1 MGKRVAIVGFG
12 QTYQRSSRKDV
23 NGVELI
29 NEAVRTALED
39 AGIGIKDIDAV
50 VIGNMDHFE
59 GINYVDS
66 WSAEGSGGVMKPL
79 LKVTTG
85 GTTGTTVA
93 MCAYY
98 HVASGMFDRVLAI
111 GWEKNSESDT
121 TGAIITAFHPVWER
135 PNIGGAI
142 AGLAV
147 EASKYMDNYGVTER
161 DGARIAVR
169 ERLHALNN
177 PYSHLHQDW
186 MKGMEV
192 DKVVE
197 LLVTSEQNQMLAYPL
212 RMSDMCPRTDGAAAV
227 IFASEDYAEKIAPKP
242 AWVISTHNSHNYVFL
257 GDLDWNYNDNL
268 TSASKRVFNDAGIK
282 EPLKE
287 IDVCELYL
295 PYSYAGL
302 KWMESIGFCGPGEGP
317 KLAWDGVTDM
327 DGDLP
332 VNPSG
337 GVMSSNPIGATGLL
351 RVGEGAIQ
359 IMGKAGDRQ
368 VKGGDVNLAFCTG
381 FGGCSWAD
389 VMLLGKKKPS

>member
-1 MGKRVAIVGFG
+1 MGKKVAIVGFG

-29 NEAVRTALED
+29 NEGVRAALAD
-39 AGIGIKDIDAV
+39 SGLTMKDIDAI

-59 GINYVDS
+59 GVNYVDM
-66 WSAEGSGGVMKPL
+66 WSAEGSGAVMKPVI
-79 LKVTTG
+79 KVTTG
-85 GTTGTTVA
+85 GTTGATVA

-147 EASKYMDNYGVTER
+147 EASRYMELYGVTQR
-161 DGARIAVR
+161 DGARVAVR
-169 ERLHALNN
+169 ERLHGLNN
-177 PYSHLHQDW
+177 PFTHLHQEW

-192 DKVVE
+192 EKIVD
-197 LLVTSEQNQMLAYPL
+197 LLVNSEQNQMLAYPL
-212 RMSDMCPRTDGAAAV
+212 RMSDMCPRTDAAAAV
-227 IFASEDYAEKIAPKP
+227 IFASEDVAEKISPNP
-242 AWVISTHNSHNYVFL
+242 AWVVSTHNSHNYVYL
-257 GDLDWNYNDNL
+257 GDINWTHNDSL
-268 TSASKRVFNDAGIK
+268 ETAAKKVFKDAGIK

-287 IDVCELYL
+287 VSVCELYL

-302 KWMESIGFCGPGEGP
+302 KWMESIGFCKPGEGP
-317 KLAWDGVTDM
+317 KLVWDGVTDM
-327 DGDLP
+327 DGELP

-337 GVMSSNPIGATGLL
+337 GVMCSNPIGATALI
-351 RVGEGAIQ
+351 RVGEAALQVMRRAGA
-359 IMGKAGDRQ
+359 RQ
-368 VKGGDVNLAFCTG
+368 VKQDVNYALATG
-381 FGGCSWAD
+381 FGGCNWSD

>member
-1 MGKRVAIVGFG
+1 MGKKTAIVGFG

-29 NEAVRTALED
+29 NEAVRAALDD
-39 AGIGIKDIDAV
+39 AQLSIKDIDAV

-59 GINYVDS
+59 GINYVDM
-66 WSAEGSGGVMKPL
+66 WSVEGSGGVMKPVF
-79 LKVTTG
+79 KVTTG

-93 MCAYY
+93 MCGYY

-147 EASKYMDNYGVTER
+147 EASLYMNKYGVTER
-161 DGARIAVR
+161 DGARVAVR
-169 ERLHALNN
+169 ERLHGLNN
-177 PYSHLHQDW
+177 PYTHLHQDW
-186 MKGMEV
+186 MKGMESEQLV
-192 DKVVE
+192 N
-197 LLVTSEQNQMLAYPL
+197 LLVSSEQNKVLAWPL

-227 IFASEDYAEKIAPKP
+227 IFASEDVAEKISPRP
-242 AWVISTHNSHNYVFL
+242 AWVASTHNRHNYVYL
-257 GDLDWNYNDNL
+257 GDIDWADNDTL
-268 TSASKRVFNDAGIK
+268 AAASSAVFRDAGIK

-287 IDVCELYL
+287 VDVCELYL

-302 KWMESIGFCGPGEGP
+302 KWMESMGFCGPGEGP
-317 KLAWDGVTDM
+317 KLVWDGVTDM
-327 DGDLP
+327 DGELP

-337 GVMSSNPIGATGLL
+337 GVMCSNPIGATGLI
-351 RVGEGAIQ
+351 RVGEAALQ
-359 IMGKAGDRQ
+359 IMGRAGDRQ
-368 VKGGDVNLAFCTG
+368 VKRNVNFAMATG
-381 FGGCSWAD
+381 FGGCNWSD
-389 VMLLGKKKPS
+389 VMLLGGKKPS

>member
-29 NEAVRTALED
+29 NEAVTAALAD
-39 AGIGIKDIDAV
+39 AGITIKDIDAV

-66 WSAEGSGGVMKPL
+66 WSVEGSGGVMKPI

-93 MCAYY
+93 MSAYY

-147 EASKYMDNYGVTER
+147 EASRYMENYGVTER
-161 DGARIAVR
+161 DGARVAVR

-177 PYSHLHQDW
+177 PYAHLHQEW

-192 DKVVE
+192 DKIVD
-197 LLVTSEQNQMLAYPL
+197 LLVTSEQNQVLATPL
-212 RMSDMCPRTDGAAAV
+212 RMSDMCPRTDGAAACV
-227 IFASEDYAEKIAPKP
+227 FASEDYAEKLAPVP
-242 AWVISTHNSHNYVFL
+242 AWVAATANRHDYVFL
-257 GDLDWNYNDNL
+257 GDLDWNENL
-268 TSASKRVFNDAGIK
+268 CLTNASKQVYAKAGIK

-295 PYSYAGL
+295 PYSYGGL
-302 KWMESIGFCGPGEGP
+302 KWMESLGFAKPGGGP
-317 KLAWDGVTDM
+317 KLVWDKMTDM
-327 DGDLP
+327 DGEVP

-337 GVMSSNPIGATGLL
+337 GVMSSNPIGATGLI
-351 RVGEGAIQ
+351 RVGEAAWQ
-359 IMGKAGDRQ
+359 IMRKSGPRQ
-368 VKGGDVNLAFCTG
+368 VAKNVNFALATG

-389 VMLLGKKKPS
+389 VMLLSKKKPS

>member
-1 MGKRVAIVGFG
+1 MGKRVAVVGFG
-12 QTYQRSSRKDV
+12 QTIGRSSRKDV
-23 NGVELI
+23 NGVEII
-29 NEAVRTALED
+29 NEAVVAALAD
-39 AGIGIKDIDAV
+39 AELTIDDIDAI

-66 WSAEGSGGVMKPL
+66 WSVEGSGGVMKPIF
-79 LKVTTG
+79 KVTTG
-85 GTTGTTVA
+85 GTTGSSVA

-98 HVASGMFDRVLAI
+98 HAASGMFDRVLAI

-121 TGAIITAFHPVWER
+121 TGAIITAFDPFWER

-147 EASKYMDNYGVTER
+147 EASKYMSNYGVTER
-161 DGARIAVR
+161 DGARVAVR

-177 PYSHLHQDW
+177 PYAHLHQEW

-192 DKVVE
+192 DKLVE
-197 LLVTSEQNQMLAYPL
+197 LLVTSEQNQVLAYPL

-227 IFASEDYAEKIAPKP
+227 VFASEDVAEKIAPIP
-242 AWVISTHNSHNYVFL
+242 AWVVATANRHDYVYL
-257 GDLDWNYNDNL
+257 GDLNWDVNETLRD
-268 TSASKRVFNDAGIK
+268 ASRKVFEKAGIK

-287 IDVCELYL
+287 IDVCELYM

-302 KWMESIGFCGPGEGP
+302 KWMENIGFCGPGEGP
-317 KLAWDGVTDM
+317 KLLWDGTTDM
-327 DGDLP
+327 DGELP

-337 GVMSSNPIGATGLL
+337 GVMSSNAIGATALI
-351 RVGEGAIQ
+351 RVGEAAIQ
-359 IMGKAGDRQ
+359 VMRKAGTRQ
-368 VKGGDVNLAFCTG
+368 VQKDVNYALSTG

-389 VMLLGKKKPS
+389 VMLLGKNKPA

>member
-1 MGKRVAIVGFG
+1 MGKRVAITGFG
-12 QTYQRSSRKDV
+12 QTKGRSSRKDV

-29 NEAVRTALED
+29 NEAVVAALAD
-39 AGIGIKDIDAV
+39 AELSIDDIDAI

-66 WSAEGSGGVMKPL
+66 WSVEGSGGVMKPIF
-79 LKVTTG
+79 KVTTG

-98 HVASGMFDRVLAI
+98 HVASGLFDKVLAI

-121 TGAIITAFHPVWER
+121 TGAIITAFDPFWER

-147 EASKYMDNYGVTER
+147 EASKYMSNYTVTER
-161 DGARIAVR
+161 DGARVAVR

-177 PYSHLHQDW
+177 PYAHLHQEW
-186 MKGMEV
+186 MKGMDV
-192 DKVVE
+192 DQLVE
-197 LLVTSEQNQMLAYPL
+197 LLVTSEQNVMLADPL

-227 IFASEDYAEKIAPKP
+227 VFASEDVAEKIAPIP
-242 AWVISTHNSHNYVFL
+242 AWVVATANRHNFAL
-257 GDLDWNYNDNL
+257 AGDVDMDRN
-268 TSASKRVFNDAGIK
+268 TTMASASKRVFEKAGIK

-287 IDVCELYL
+287 IDVCELYM

-302 KWMESIGFCGPGEGP
+302 KWMEDFGFCEYGKGPQ
-317 KLAWDGVTDM
+317 LLWDGITDM
-327 DGDLP
+327 DGEMP

-337 GVMSSNPIGATGLL
+337 GVMSSNAIGATALI

-359 IMGKAGDRQ
+359 VMRKAGDRQ
-368 VKGGDVNLAFCTG
+368 VQKDVNYAFCTG

-389 VMLLGKKKPS
+389 VMLLGKNKPA

>member
-1 MGKRVAIVGFG
+1 MGKRTAIVGFG
-12 QTYQRSSRKDV
+12 QTYQRSARKDV
-23 NGVELI
+23 NGVEII
-29 NEAVRTALED
+29 NEAVKAALAD
-39 AGIGIKDIDAV
+39 AGLTIKDIDAV

-59 GINYVDS
+59 GVNYVDM
-66 WSAEGSGGVMKPL
+66 WSVEGSGAVMKPVM
-79 LKVTTG
+79 KVTTG

-135 PNIGGAI
+135 PNLGGAI

-147 EASKYMDNYGVTER
+147 EASKYMHNYHVTQR
-161 DGARIAVR
+161 DGARVAVR

-177 PYSHLHQDW
+177 PYSHLHQEW

-192 DKVVE
+192 EKLVD
-197 LLVTSEQNQMLAYPL
+197 LLVNSEQNQMLAYPL

-227 IFASEDYAEKIAPKP
+227 VFASEDVAEGIVPRP
-242 AWVISTHNSHNYVFL
+242 AWVVSTANRHNYVYL
-257 GDLDWNYNDNL
+257 GDINWDMNDTL
-268 TSASKRVFNDAGIK
+268 AGAAKKVFDKAGVK

-287 IDVCELYL
+287 IDLCELYL

-317 KLAWDGVTDM
+317 KLVWDRVTDM
-327 DGDLP
+327 DGELP

-337 GVMSSNPIGATGLL
+337 GVMSSNPIGATGLI
-351 RVGEGAIQ
+351 RVGEAAWQ
-359 IMGKAGDRQ
+359 IMRKAGPRQ
-368 VKGGDVNLAFCTG
+368 VQKNVNLALTTG
-381 FGGCSWAD
+381 FGGCNWSD
-389 VMLLGKKKPS
+389 VMLLGSRKPE